1 MVPRRNVE
9 RRARLDSAW
18 VDDGPEPQLRGEL
31 VELADLPVEHGGGH
45 VATRLADATRDRS
58 GRVSQLRPL
67 VGGRGDDRPAHERW
81 LVAGLDRQRKLLVEE
96 FAALRVE
103 RKGLIGR
110 VR

>member
-31 VELADLPVEHGGGH
+31 VELADLPVEHGGGR
-45 VATRLADATRDRS
+45 VPTRLADATRERS
-58 GRVSQLRPL
+58 GRVAQLRPL

-81 LVAGLDRQRKLLVEE
+81 LVTGLNGDGELLVEE
-96 FAALRVE
+96 LAASRVDQ
-103 RKGLIGR
+103 KGL
-110 VR
+110 